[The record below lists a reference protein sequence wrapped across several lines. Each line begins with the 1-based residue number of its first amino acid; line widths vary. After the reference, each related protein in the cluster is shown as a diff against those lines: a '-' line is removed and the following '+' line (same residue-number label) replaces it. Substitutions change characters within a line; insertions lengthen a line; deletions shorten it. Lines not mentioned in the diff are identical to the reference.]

1 MLVPSSL
8 QYNLFHTSSKEAVEI
23 VEVYLITGTHEIWA
37 TQDDFSSIREII
49 SGSKET
55 GNYEEL
61 LSIVTC

>member
-1 MLVPSSL
+1 M
-8 QYNLFHTSSKEAVEI
+8 EI
-23 VEVYLITGTHEIWA
+23 VEVYLITGTHEIWV
-37 TQDDFSSIREII
+37 TQDDFSSMREIT

>member
-1 MLVPSSL
+1 M
-8 QYNLFHTSSKEAVEI
+8 EI
-23 VEVYLITGTHEIWA
+23 VEVYLITGTHEIWV
-37 TQDDFSSIREII
+37 TQDDFSSMRKIT